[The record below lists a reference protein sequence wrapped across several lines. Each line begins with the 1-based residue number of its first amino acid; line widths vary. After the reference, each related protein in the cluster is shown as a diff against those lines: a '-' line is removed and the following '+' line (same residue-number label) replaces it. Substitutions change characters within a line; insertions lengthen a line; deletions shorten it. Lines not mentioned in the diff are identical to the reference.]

1 MPDGGSLKM
10 QGLPKADGVILEVAD
25 TGTGIADDLDV
36 FQLFKT
42 TKPEGTGL
50 GLPIVEQIVP
60 EHTELCGKRVGIHR
74 FATALMFEWPSL
86 LLPGP
91 KRLFSHFSSHA
102 FAD

>member
-10 QGLPKADGVILEVAD
+10 QGLPKADRVILEVAD

-42 TKPEGTGL
+42 TKLKAPVWDCPL
-50 GLPIVEQIVP
+50 SSRLFLNI
-60 EHTELCGKRVGIHR
+60 TELCGKRVGIHR
-74 FATALMFEWPSL
+74 FATALMFGWPSL

>member
-50 GLPIVEQIVP
+50 GLPI
-60 EHTELCGKRVGIHR
+60 R
-74 FATALMFEWPSL
+74 
-86 LLPGP
+86 
-91 KRLFSHFSSHA
+91 
-102 FAD
+102 ADCS

>member
-1 MPDGGSLKM
+1 VILNLCKNAVEAMPDGGSLKM

-60 EHTELCGKRVGIHR
+60 EHHGAVVCTTEAGKGSVFIV
-74 FATALMFEWPSL
+74 SL
-86 LLPGP
+86 P
-91 KRLFSHFSSHA
+91 F
-102 FAD
+102 